1 MTSTPRSGSPRPG
14 FSGKHVVLAVT
25 GGVAA
30 YKSAF
35 LCRRLIEAGAE
46 VRVVM
51 TDEAVNFIGPTTFAS
66 LTGKPVIRSLF
77 SSDLVSPHTDLG
89 RWADVVVVAPA
100 TAATLARLVSGL
112 SEEPVSATLLATR
125 APVLLA
131 PAMHTEMWEHPATL
145 RNITQL
151 RADGHH
157 FIGPATG
164 SLAGGDEGIGRM
176 AEPEEILAALE
187 GVFGEPSHSLE
198 LSGLKVLVTAGG
210 TREAIDPV
218 RFIGNRSSG
227 KMGHAIADEAARRGA
242 DVALITSADRS
253 SDPAVK
259 VIRVESA
266 QEMADAAAGVEAD
279 VAVMAAAVADFR
291 PAGPS
296 HEKLARADGPP
307 EVHLERTP
315 DVLASVV
322 ARNPKPFVVG
332 FAAET
337 GTAGQTWLERAR
349 EKAAG
354 KNVDLLVANDVT
366 EPGAGFA
373 VDTNH
378 VAIVFPDGRVE
389 DWESSPKTEIAR
401 RLWDL
406 ISDQMALPR

>member
-1 MTSTPRSGSPRPG
+1 VTNLNGRRI
-14 FSGKHVVLAVT
+14 VLAVT

-66 LTGKPVIRSLF
+66 MTGKPVIRSLF

-89 RWADVVVVAPA
+89 RWADAVVVAPA
-100 TAATLARLVSGL
+100 TAATLSRLVTGL

-125 APVLLA
+125 SPVLLA
-131 PAMHTEMWEHPATL
+131 PAMHTEMWEHPATV

-151 RADGHH
+151 RDDGHH
-157 FIGPATG
+157 FVGPAIGT
-164 SLAGGDEGIGRM
+164 LAGGDEGIGRM
-176 AEPEEILAALE
+176 AEPEEIVAALDVLL
-187 GVFGEPSHSLE
+187 GADYPALS

-218 RFIGNRSSG
+218 RYIGNRSSG
-227 KMGHAIADEAARRGA
+227 KMGHAVADEAARRGA
-242 DVALITSADRS
+242 DVVLVTTAERPSH
-253 SDPAVK
+253 PAVK
-259 VIRVESA
+259 VVRVESA
-266 QEMADAAAGVEAD
+266 QEMAEAASGVDAD

-291 PAGPS
+291 PSGAS
-296 HEKLARADGPP
+296 AEKLARTDGPP
-307 EVHLERTP
+307 QVPLEKTP

-322 ARNPKPFVVG
+322 ARKPRPFVVG

-337 GTAGQTWLERAR
+337 GTSDQTWLERATD
-349 EKAAG
+349 KAAA
-354 KNVDLLVANDVT
+354 KLVDLLVANDVT
-366 EPGAGFA
+366 EPGAGFG

-378 VAIVFPDGRVE
+378 VAIVFPDGRVD
-389 DWESSPKTEIAR
+389 DWEMAPKTEVAR

-406 ISDQMALPR
+406 ISNQMTLPR

>member
-1 MTSTPRSGSPRPG
+1 VTNLNGRRI
-14 FSGKHVVLAVT
+14 VLAVT

-89 RWADVVVVAPA
+89 RWADAVIVAPA
-100 TAATLARLVSGL
+100 TAATLSRLVTGL

-125 APVLLA
+125 SPVLLA
-131 PAMHTEMWEHPATL
+131 PAMHTEMWEHPATV

-151 RADGHH
+151 RDDGHH
-157 FIGPATG
+157 FVGPATG
-164 SLAGGDEGIGRM
+164 TLAGGDEGMGRM
-176 AEPEEILAALE
+176 AEPEEIVAALDDL
-187 GVFGEPSHSLE
+187 FGGGSPALS

-218 RFIGNRSSG
+218 RYIGNRSSG
-227 KMGHAIADEAARRGA
+227 KMGHAVADEAARRGA
-242 DVALITSADRS
+242 DVVLVTTAERPSH
-253 SDPAVK
+253 PAVK
-259 VIRVESA
+259 VVRVESA
-266 QEMADAAAGVEAD
+266 QEMAEAASGVDAD
-279 VAVMAAAVADFR
+279 IAVMAAAVADFR
-291 PAGPS
+291 PSGRS
-296 HEKLARADGPP
+296 EEKLARTDGPP
-307 EVHLERTP
+307 EMHLEKTP

-322 ARNPKPFVVG
+322 ARKPRPFVVG

-337 GTAGQTWLERAR
+337 GTSDQTWLERATD
-349 EKAAG
+349 KAAA
-354 KNVDLLVANDVT
+354 KLVDLLVANDVT
-366 EPGAGFA
+366 EPGAGFG

-378 VAIVFPDGRVE
+378 VAIVFPDGRVD
-389 DWESSPKTEIAR
+389 DWEMAPKTEVAR

-406 ISDQMALPR
+406 ISNQMTLPR